1 MHRAPSGPCHGCAPA
16 ASPAPPAGSPHRAHR
31 GGDSYCRGVG
41 ALGVMVP
48 VWSWLDNIC
57 TTLAYGALPCCYP
70 PLMRLRGFPSACR
83 ALAEELVPSSRVR
96 ETALA
101 RSSSIPSVVC
111 WLWRCWL
118 HTARLSSV
126 THRASGG
133 PHVWYI
139 STCRTPP
146 LILSVVPGWLALAR
160 AATSFRPAGGRRVL
174 CGMRAPCACVHQRT
188 IAQVCRAFCAI
199 LAQNVGIVRKTC
211 RAEGKTCHKR
221 VAFGS
226 DVQGRLVLRRSSSQV
241 VVEELHGTD
250 RVRELL
256 GKQQRLAY
264 QA

>member
-1 MHRAPSGPCHGCAPA
+1 
-16 ASPAPPAGSPHRAHR
+16 
-31 GGDSYCRGVG
+31 
-41 ALGVMVP
+41 
-48 VWSWLDNIC
+48 
-57 TTLAYGALPCCYP
+57 
-70 PLMRLRGFPSACR
+70 MRLRGFPSACR
-83 ALAEELVPSSRVR
+83 ALAEELVPFSRVR

-101 RSSSIPSVVC
+101 CSSSIPSVVC
-111 WLWRCWL
+111 WSWRCWL
-118 HTARLSSV
+118 HAARLRSV
-126 THRASGG
+126 TTGLRE
-133 PHVWYI
+133 PHAWYI
-139 STCRTPP
+139 STYRIPP

>member
-1 MHRAPSGPCHGCAPA
+1 MSRQYLHNACIRCPSLLLPPADAPA
-16 ASPAPPAGSPHRAHR
+16 RLP
-31 GGDSYCRGVG
+31 
-41 ALGVMVP
+41 LGVP
-48 VWSWLDNIC
+48 RAGGGAC
-57 TTLAYGALPCCYP
+57 TLFSGEGDCPGSLVLHPLGRVLAMEMLASY
-70 PLMRLRGFPSACR
+70 RTSFLRY
-83 ALAEELVPSSRVR
+83 
-96 ETALA
+96 
-101 RSSSIPSVVC
+101 
-111 WLWRCWL
+111 
-118 HTARLSSV
+118 
-126 THRASGG
+126 HRASGG